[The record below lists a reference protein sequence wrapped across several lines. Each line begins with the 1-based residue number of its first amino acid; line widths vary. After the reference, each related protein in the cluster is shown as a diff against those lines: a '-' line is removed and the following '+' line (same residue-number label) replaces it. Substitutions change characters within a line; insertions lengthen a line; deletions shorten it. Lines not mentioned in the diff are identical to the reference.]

1 MMSSNNILDVTEA
14 DFEYEV
20 IAHSE
25 NVPVVVDFWAE
36 WCGPCKVLGPIL
48 ERLAEE
54 AGGSFRLAKVDV
66 DQNPN
71 LAIRYNV
78 RGIPAVK
85 AFQNGQVVSE
95 FVGAQP
101 EPKIREFLSNIAPNP
116 NDLALS
122 KGKGLLGLENWK
134 EAEETFAGILGDNPD
149 NPAAILG
156 LAKAQLAQGKGEAV
170 QELLRNFPASPEYA
184 VAEKLRP
191 MANALSRT
199 EGVPDASE
207 EFLEAAYNRALRL
220 VGMDNIP
227 AAMDGLLDVLREDKQ
242 YRNGEARLVLLGLLE
257 ILGDDSSL
265 ARDYRR
271 EMASI
276 LF

>member
-101 EPKIREFLSNIAPNP
+101 EPKIREFLNNIAPNP

-122 KGKGLLGLENWK
+122 KGIGLLGLGNWD
-134 EAEETFAGILGDNPD
+134 EPEETFAGILDDYPE

-156 LAKAQLAQGKGEAV
+156 LAKAQLAQGRGKVV
-170 QELLRNFPASPEYA
+170 QELLRNFPAIPEYA
-184 VAEKLRP
+184 AAEKLRP
-191 MANALSRT
+191 LANALSRT

-242 YRNGEARLVLLGLLE
+242 YRQGEARLVLLGLFE
-257 ILGDDSSL
+257 ILGDESSL